1 MNNAEAG
8 VVVYLVGN
16 LADTPMEERE
26 VAKEDGVQMMKS
38 LDLNHHIET
47 SAMENHNIDELF
59 ITLSRHLYFLNN
71 KNLDAFKD
79 ESEVSRA

>member
-16 LADTPMEERE
+16 LADTPIEERE

-47 SAMENHNIDELF
+47 SAMEN
-59 ITLSRHLYFLNN
+59 
-71 KNLDAFKD
+71 
-79 ESEVSRA
+79 